1 MRTVDVQQTSR
12 RRRAPVVL
20 VVEHDVSCR
29 RAMCEALKLAGYG
42 ALEAGDGAEALR
54 LLLADGVPE
63 PLVIVLDL
71 RLPIMS
77 GPELL
82 KLLKGYHRL
91 ARIPVVLTSTGPPP
105 YSLDMGTQAG
115 WLPQPFDAERLLTLV
130 IERSRRPEPLTSTGK
145 AAG

>member
-1 MRTVDVQQTSR
+1 MRAIEVQTSR
-12 RRRAPVVL
+12 RRRTPVVL
-20 VVEHDVSCR
+20 VVEHDVACR
-29 RAMCEALKLAGYG
+29 TAMCNALKLAGYA

-63 PLVIVLDL
+63 PLVIVLEL
-71 RLPIMS
+71 RLPVMS

-91 ARIPVVLTSTGPPP
+91 SRIPVVLTSTGPPP
-105 YSLDMGTQAG
+105 YRGDLGTQTD

-130 IERSRRPEPLTSTGK
+130 IDRSRRPVALPSTGK